1 MALSQ
6 KSIILNHLKSNG
18 SITSWGAIQSYRI
31 TRLAAIINDLRK
43 EGYNIST
50 EKCTYKSVESDK
62 SSTYAK
68 YVYSEPTNV
77 GDNYNLSFT

>member
-1 MALSQ
+1 MGLSQ

-62 SSTYAK
+62 RSTYAK
-68 YVYSEPTNV
+68 YVYSVPTSI